1 MPRQPKVAFAAT
13 VRIAFSML
21 LAAAAA
27 TAGSPAYAASMD
39 ITPDRLYLEPPGL
52 PGGTSCQSIAA
63 NPEQVLHP
71 PFPAGASPAQIQ
83 YACLP
88 NNVAWANLMSELGM
102 ALAPAMLRP
111 ARTTG
116 YGGFELSFE
125 ATYTHINADA
135 VDSTGTQYW
144 HQGTQG
150 TVDPNTHQFSTQNRS
165 PDSFLQ
171 VYALKARKGLPFG
184 FEIAGVLGTVANT
197 SLWVIGGDVR
207 WAVFEGY
214 RSDAWK
220 YVPDLSIGGA
230 VRTVAGSS
238 TYYLTT
244 VALDA
249 ELSKPIPLADSAV
262 LTPYVGAQRVIIFAD
277 SASVDLTPNVDPA
290 AQCGSLGSN
299 VPGNQNAHMPYD
311 GSTICANKL
320 SNGAPNNGDYNND
333 RTFNQARIHR
343 WRGLVGIDYRYE
355 LIDLAAEFATD
366 LTDPSDENANLG
378 ISGDRQWTI
387 SLKTGVSF

>member
-1 MPRQPKVAFAAT
+1 
-13 VRIAFSML
+13 
-21 LAAAAA
+21 
-27 TAGSPAYAASMD
+27 MD

-52 PGGTSCQSIAA
+52 PAGTSCQSIAA

-71 PFPAGASPAQIQ
+71 PFPAGASPSQPQ

-88 NNVAWANLMSELGM
+88 NNIAWSNLMSELGM

-125 ATYTHINADA
+125 ATFTHINADA

-165 PDSFLQ
+165 PDSFIQ
-171 VYALKARKGLPFG
+171 VYAVKARKGLPFG
-184 FEIAGVLGTVANT
+184 FEIAGVLGYVANT

-207 WAVFEGY
+207 WAVFEGF

-220 YVPDLSIGGA
+220 YVPDLAIGGA
-230 VRTVAGSS
+230 VRTVSGSS
-238 TYYLTT
+238 TFYLTT

-262 LTPYVGAQRVIIFAD
+262 LTPYIGAQRVIIFAD

-290 AQCGSLGSN
+290 AQCGPLGSN
-299 VPGNQNAHMPYD
+299 AD
-311 GSTICANKL
+311 GSTICKNKL
-320 SNGAPNNGDYNND
+320 SNGAPDNSDYNND
-333 RTFNQARIHR
+333 RTFNEARIHR
-343 WRGLVGIDYRYE
+343 WRGIVGVDYRYE
-355 LIDLAAEFATD
+355 LIDLGAEFATD

-378 ISGDRQWTI
+378 ISGARQWTI